1 MLIGVPKEIKN
12 REYRVGLTPGSVKE
26 YVANGH
32 EVIVETNCGE
42 GIRMTDADYESA
54 GAKVL
59 ATREEIFAKADMIVK
74 VKEPQADECALLR
87 PGQILYTY
95 LHLAPDPAQT
105 AALVKSGAICIAY
118 ETITDNRGGL
128 PLLAPMSEVAGRM
141 AVQAGA
147 HYLERA
153 HGGRGLLLGG
163 VPGVDCGKVT
173 IIGGGMVGTNSAMMA
188 VGIGAEVVILD
199 RSLDVLRRLEAQFGA
214 AVKTIYSSKDS
225 LDEHVTTAD
234 LVVGGV
240 LIPGAEAPKLV
251 TREHIK
257 AMQPGSVIVDVAI
270 DQGGCVETAKATT
283 HDDPVYVVDEVVH
296 YCVANMPGG
305 VPRTSTFALN
315 NATLP
320 FGLALANKGWK
331 AALAGNA
338 HLAEGLNVADGNV
351 TYKAVADELGY
362 DYVPT
367 SSLLG

>member
-1 MLIGVPKEIKN
+1 
-12 REYRVGLTPGSVKE
+12 
-26 YVANGH
+26 
-32 EVIVETNCGE
+32 
-42 GIRMTDADYESA
+42 
-54 GAKVL
+54 
-59 ATREEIFAKADMIVK
+59 
-74 VKEPQADECALLR
+74 
-87 PGQILYTY
+87 
-95 LHLAPDPAQT
+95 
-105 AALVKSGAICIAY
+105 
-118 ETITDNRGGL
+118 
-128 PLLAPMSEVAGRM
+128 M

-188 VGIGAEVVILD
+188 VGLGAEVVILD